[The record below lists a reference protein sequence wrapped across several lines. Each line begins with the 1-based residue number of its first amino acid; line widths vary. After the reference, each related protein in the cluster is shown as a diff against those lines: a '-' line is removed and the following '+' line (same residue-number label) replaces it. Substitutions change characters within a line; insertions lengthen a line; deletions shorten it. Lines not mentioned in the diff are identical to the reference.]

1 MEARVL
7 LLCNERRE
15 EVTHALYN
23 CCMIHSSELYQ
34 RLKIKPDRLRD
45 ICQQWKIT
53 ELALFGSVLRDDF
66 NARSDIDILV
76 SFDKSITIT
85 FFDLDILEEQLS
97 RLFNRPVDLVTR
109 RAVEQSHNWIR
120 KQNILD
126 NSRVIYEQRS
136 RNTIQPPISP
146 KLGGL

>member
-1 MEARVL
+1 MRSLVWF
-7 LLCNERRE
+7 N
-15 EVTHALYN
+15 HALYN

-34 RLKIKPDRLRD
+34 RLKIKPERLKD

-66 NARSDIDILV
+66 NTRSDIDILV

-97 RLFNRPVDLVTR
+97 RLFNRPVDLVTK

-136 RNTIQPPISP
+136 RNTSRSY
-146 KLGGL
+146 